1 MIKDVYFSYLNPESL
16 INLSTQSITVIST
29 NHPDQPL
36 LSTSI
41 SKLDAAIKEAEKA
54 VGKTAKEA
62 LTGQVFQADS
72 NRDSTFIALRTHIE
86 AGLRRHRNTEYKT
99 ACERLYAIIEK
110 HGKDVYKLPY
120 AEQSTVFTALL
131 QELKSGIV
139 HQDVSTINAGG
150 FVDDLDQDQQEFDTV
165 YTKRNEEKAANTSI
179 TDRQAIK
186 LLKPELNKFYTLI
199 NALYISEQ
207 VPDIDKSI
215 NEINSIIDRI
225 MASAK
230 RS

>member
-72 NRDSTFIALRTHIE
+72 NRDSTFIA
-86 AGLRRHRNTEYKT
+86 
-99 ACERLYAIIEK
+99 
-110 HGKDVYKLPY
+110 
-120 AEQSTVFTALL
+120 
-131 QELKSGIV
+131 
-139 HQDVSTINAGG
+139 
-150 FVDDLDQDQQEFDTV
+150 
-165 YTKRNEEKAANTSI
+165 
-179 TDRQAIK
+179 
-186 LLKPELNKFYTLI
+186 
-199 NALYISEQ
+199 
-207 VPDIDKSI
+207 
-215 NEINSIIDRI
+215 
-225 MASAK
+225 
-230 RS
+230 